1 MEIYLYENPFVS
13 TAIYSISFHALSS
26 RGRGFSLPVCFQH
39 LEHPCAKG
47 QQQHPV
53 SKGNQNK
60 EPPRIRTGAWM
71 VWEHMGS
78 LEPCSILFWGAAGGE
93 GGPPTGLPADEG
105 PAQKEVAAHQYAG
118 VVAAR
123 Q

>member
-26 RGRGFSLPVCFQH
+26 CGRGFGLPVWFQH

-47 QQQHPV
+47 QHQHPV
-53 SKGNQNK
+53 PRENQNK
-60 EPPRIRTGAWM
+60 EPSWDQNGSLDGL
-71 VWEHMGS
+71 GS
-78 LEPCSILFWGAAGGE
+78 LEHCSIHFWGAAGGE